1 MRQRRIII
9 FDDDVI
15 MLRTLDECLSSMG
28 YEVLSFNEP
37 VICPIYSRDS
47 NDCTTEN
54 LCADIILTDYNMPK
68 MNGIEL
74 LQKQS
79 QRGCKLDKRNKSII
93 SGYIDEDTNKE
104 IQKLNYSLFDKPIE
118 LSELS
123 CWLSECNKRID
134 LSIPLADL

>member
-1 MRQRRIII
+1 MRQKRIIV

-37 VICPIYSRDS
+37 IICPIYSGDS
-47 NDCTTEN
+47 DNCTTEK

-93 SGYIDEDTNKE
+93 SGYIDEETNKE
-104 IQKLNYSLFDKPIE
+104 IQKLDYSLFDKPIE

-123 CWLSECNKRID
+123 YWLSECNKRID
-134 LSIPLADL
+134 LSIPLAEL

>member
-1 MRQRRIII
+1 
-9 FDDDVI
+9 
-15 MLRTLDECLSSMG
+15 
-28 YEVLSFNEP
+28 
-37 VICPIYSRDS
+37 
-47 NDCTTEN
+47 
-54 LCADIILTDYNMPK
+54 